1 MSGFRRRLLAVA
13 ATVAVAPRLL
23 LASEAGRVFR
33 VAVFFPG
40 PLREMHRYEKVVLDR
55 LVRSG
60 FVAGRNLRVDARGS
74 SYNRPHDIEQVRALL
89 AGKPDAFLTFGTY
102 PTLMVRDLAA
112 GIPIVFTFVGD
123 PVAYGIV
130 PNEARPGGN
139 VSGVSMSGREINR
152 KRLELLRELVP
163 NGRKMALVATFGGA
177 SSDVVYRENVPLLRE
192 TAARL
197 GFEFMEE
204 IGWSAA
210 GGFVPAVDAAV
221 KGGADALFVL
231 MSLAGTGYIFGG
243 KDIVQATLERRVPA
257 VFQEAEVVDMG
268 GLASYGVNLDHEAS
282 RAADMLSKVLA
293 GAKAG
298 DLPIDKASRFE
309 LAVNLKTAKAIG
321 VPVPQSILLRA
332 DRIVE

>member
-1 MSGFRRRLLAVA
+1 MIGFRRRLLAAA
-13 ATVAVAPRLL
+13 ATAAVAPRLL
-23 LASEAGRVFR
+23 LANEAGREYR

-40 PLREMHRYEKVVLDR
+40 PLREMGRFDKVVLDR
-55 LVRSG
+55 LARLG
-60 FVAGRNLRVDARGS
+60 FVAGRNLRIATRGS
-74 SYNRPHDIEQVRALL
+74 AYNKPGDIEQVRALL

-130 PNEARPGGN
+130 SNETHPGGN
-139 VSGVSMSGREINR
+139 VTGVSMSGREINR

-177 SSDVVYRENVPLLRE
+177 GGDVVYRQNLPLLRE

-204 IGWSAA
+204 IGWSGA

-221 KGGADALFVL
+221 RRGADALFVL
-231 MSLAGTGYIFGG
+231 MSLAGTGYFFGG
-243 KDIVQATLERRVPA
+243 KDIVQATLVRRVPA

-282 RAADMLSKVLA
+282 RAADMLARVLV

-309 LAVNLKTAKAIG
+309 LAVNLKTARAIG
-321 VPVPQSILLRA
+321 VEIPRSILLRA
-332 DRIVE
+332 DRVVE

>member
-1 MSGFRRRLLAVA
+1 MSEPRRRLLVA
-13 ATVAVAPRLL
+13 AATAVVAPGLL
-23 LASEAGRVFR
+23 LANEAGRVYR
-33 VAVFFPG
+33 LAVFFPG

-55 LVRSG
+55 LARSG
-60 FVAGRNLRVDARGS
+60 FVAGKNLSVEARGT
-74 SYNRPHDIEQVRALL
+74 SYNRPTDMEQVRALL
-89 AGKPDAFLTFGTY
+89 SSKPDAFLTFGTY
-102 PTLMVRDLAA
+102 PTLMVRELAA
-112 GIPIVFTFVGD
+112 AVPIVFTFVGD
-123 PVAYGIV
+123 PVAYGVVRTRLV
-130 PNEARPGGN
+130 PAA
-139 VSGVSMSGREINR
+139 MSPACRANREINR

-163 NGRKMALVATFGGA
+163 GRPHVALVATFGGA
-177 SSDVVYRENVPLLRE
+177 GGDVVYRENLPLLRE
-192 TAARL
+192 TAARV

-221 KGGADALFVL
+221 KRGADALFVL
-231 MSLAGTGYIFGG
+231 MSLAGTGYFFGG

-257 VFQEAEVVDMG
+257 IFQEAEVVDMG

-309 LAVNLKTAKAIG
+309 LAVNSRTARAIG
-321 VPVPQSILLRA
+321 VEIPQSILLRA
-332 DRIVE
+332 DRVID